1 MRRPPK
7 PLVRGPLIPPAP
19 SPQAEV
25 RKAYLRLA
33 VQLHPDKNPGEDA
46 KERFQD
52 LQKLYSVLSDPERR
66 KVYDATGSVE
76 DSEELAG
83 KDFGEL
89 YAFFRGLFKKV
100 QGESG
105 APGPPPPPP
114 VHRLCGAGG
123 WEPAQSEA

>member
-1 MRRPPK
+1 M
-7 PLVRGPLIPPAP
+7 
-19 SPQAEV
+19 
-25 RKAYLRLA
+25 
-33 VQLHPDKNPGEDA
+33 QLHPDKNPGADA

-83 KDFGEL
+83 KDFSEL

-100 QGESG
+100 RRGARSKG
-105 APGPPPPPP
+105 AAPGPACC
-114 VHRLCGAGG
+114 RRQLGASSSG
-123 WEPAQSEA
+123 E